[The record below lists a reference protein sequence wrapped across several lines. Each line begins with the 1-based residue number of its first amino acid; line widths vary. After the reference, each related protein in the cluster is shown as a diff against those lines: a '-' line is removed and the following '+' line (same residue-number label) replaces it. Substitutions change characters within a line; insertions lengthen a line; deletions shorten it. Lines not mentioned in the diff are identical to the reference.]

1 MPYGDIHYTN
11 TFFNKS
17 THAQTSPNHP
27 WRSLTAFLDSR
38 SRQPFTDRLNS
49 SGHRWCHPWVFFPF
63 LWYRHV
69 GELGVAACAAAAYSL
84 ARVTYNFDT
93 FQRPQHGQYEKLEN
107 PTSAVASQK
116 CLSHCFVQTSFK
128 VWQPL
133 SAHPLPLSIRS
144 CVSERLWKCSNHT
157 WNLNICTKDT
167 VPLEGKKASDN
178 KGSLWRKDL
187 PFLSLTRL
195 VGTLY
200 LSKWLYC
207 EFS

>member
-1 MPYGDIHYTN
+1 M
-11 TFFNKS
+11 
-17 THAQTSPNHP
+17 SPM
-27 WRSLTAFLDSR
+27 
-38 SRQPFTDRLNS
+38 
-49 SGHRWCHPWVFFPF
+49 GFFPF

-93 FQRPQHGQYEKLEN
+93 FQRPRHGQYEKLEN
-107 PTSAVASQK
+107 PTSALASQK

-133 SAHPLPLSIRS
+133 SAHPLPLSVRS

-167 VPLEGKKASDN
+167 VPLEGKRASDN
-178 KGSLWRKDL
+178 KGSLWRKNL
-187 PFLSLTRL
+187 PFPSLTHL